1 MLTKDCKILLDYLIN
16 NGESPHLFGWSTI
29 SKHLPKSFDSN
40 KLICVLE
47 HLQKEGYLSYEKNV
61 VNEVT
66 YIELFH
72 KAFTY
77 KEISLIKMKEFL
89 MKSIL
94 VPIIV
99 SIITTLIG
107 LFIKSL
113 FV

>member
-1 MLTKDCKILLDYLIN
+1 MLTKDCKTLLDCLIN
-16 NGESPHLFGWSTI
+16 NSESPHLFGWSTI
-29 SKHLPKSFDSN
+29 SKHLPESFDSN
-40 KLICVLE
+40 KLICVLD
-47 HLQKEGYLSYEKNV
+47 HLQKESYLSYEKNMA
-61 VNEVT
+61 NEVT

-77 KEISLIKMKEFL
+77 KEISLIQMKEFL

-99 SIITTLIG
+99 SIFTTLIG

-113 FV
+113 FA

>member
-1 MLTKDCKILLDYLIN
+1 MLTKDCKILLDCLITACESNYL
-16 NGESPHLFGWSTI
+16 LGWPTI
-29 SKHLPKSFDSN
+29 SKHLPSSFNSS
-40 KLICVLE
+40 KLICVLD
-47 HLQKEGYLSYEKNV
+47 HLQKEGYLSYEKNI

-77 KEISLIKMKEFL
+77 KEISLIQMKEFL

-99 SIITTLIG
+99 SIFTTLIG

-113 FV
+113 FA